1 MELTIDQIWAAG
13 KVMIVILAGLF
24 GGLVTIDK
32 VAEIFKRWKAPQ
44 KDAAQDVEKKFS
56 NDKQRLDE
64 HQQELE
70 RQKKDIESLK
80 ESSRVTSAGVM
91 ALLDHELHNGN
102 TDQMQDARDDIMEY
116 LQGLMTK

>member
-13 KVMIVILAGLF
+13 KVMTVVLVGLF

-32 VAEIFKRWKAPQ
+32 VAEIFKKWKAPS

-64 HQQELE
+64 HQQ
-70 RQKKDIESLK
+70 
-80 ESSRVTSAGVM
+80 
-91 ALLDHELHNGN
+91 
-102 TDQMQDARDDIMEY
+102 
-116 LQGLMTK
+116 